1 MRKRARGD
9 DHPGHRTVARH
20 HEARATDGRDHTNH
34 HPRVIPFAAS
44 FSVIND
50 PTSHTTVLLSLVL
63 FFAPILMPTL
73 IALSATSA
81 GQVVLAAAG
90 LTAATIVALAILGG
104 RICGNSVLGVVRLAV
119 EGGWTCWP

>member
-1 MRKRARGD
+1 VLEETTIR
-9 DHPGHRTVARH
+9 VI
-20 HEARATDGRDHTNH
+20 ELLLATMKPEQLMAVIT
-34 HPRVIPFAAS
+34 PITILVVIPFAAS